1 MSIKSSLP
9 RGAGAR
15 QYTDT
20 SQGAQASSPMHAHGG
35 ICILKKQNY
44 LTEAKKHEKRLLE
57 MIEVIKTVDRERR

>member
-20 SQGAQASSPMHAHGG
+20 SQGAQASSPMHANGR
-35 ICILKKQNY
+35 ICILKNRNY
-44 LTEAKKHEKRLLE
+44 LTEAKNMKKREK
-57 MIEVIKTVDRERR
+57 KASGNDRGY